1 MQADWQRAAEALWC
15 CFLEQHRGHH
25 HSSFTPRGPAQLS
38 ALALC
43 PFLQGALDE
52 GQFVWMFN
60 AVALAGGGLYEM
72 GQ

>member
-1 MQADWQRAAEALWC
+1 MQADRQRAAKALSSC
-15 CFLEQHRGHH
+15 SLEQHRGYHNT
-25 HSSFTPRGPAQLS
+25 SSNPRGPARLS

-60 AVALAGGGLYEM
+60 AAALAGGGLYEM